1 MTKWVNVDGY
11 KIDYGRVFAVLAS
24 HTEVG
29 AYVFVA
35 ENSDEEWI
43 EYQID
48 PKSYKLTGY
57 NMAADE
63 ELEIHKAASPE
74 LLDFILNHEAVIRTA
89 NPKWID
95 VAGYKI
101 NHTQVHL
108 LTVSIS
114 VFCDDDEAV
123 GNSRTKKESKSL
135 DYVFYTFENGHEIKY
150 IVDSETFEV
159 TRWFEINDTSLGIAN
174 EELKE
179 YLLNHPNIK
188 EALAELDA

>member
-35 ENSDEEWI
+35 ENIDEEEI

-57 NMAADE
+57 NIDNDE
-63 ELEIHKAASPE
+63 ELEIDQVASPG
-74 LLDFILNHEAVIRTA
+74 LLNFILSHDAVKRTA
-89 NPKWID
+89 NPNWVD

-101 NHTQVHL
+101 NDTQVHP
-108 LTVSIS
+108 LTVSAS

-123 GNSRTKKESKSL
+123 GNSRTKKESKSVA
-135 DYVFYTFENGHEIKY
+135 YVFYTVENGHEIKY

-188 EALAELDA
+188 DALAEIEA

>member
-1 MTKWVNVDGY
+1 MTKWVTVEGY

-35 ENSDEEWI
+35 ENIDEEEI

-48 PKSYKLTGY
+48 PKTFTMTGY
-57 NMAADE
+57 NMDTDE
-63 ELEIHKAASPE
+63 ELDLDQVASPE
-74 LLDFILNHEAVIRTA
+74 LLDFILNHEAVKRTA

-95 VAGYKI
+95 VAGYRI
-101 NHTQVHL
+101 NDTQVHL

-123 GNSRTKKESKSL
+123 GNSRTKKESKSV

-174 EELKE
+174 EELTE